1 MTLDTR
7 SGPAGNPAGGARPP
21 GAPTARSV
29 AADSQPVIT
38 GAGLLL
44 RPLVPDDAPLVA
56 RHAGDRRVA
65 LMTTSLPF
73 PMTAEAAADYV
84 ARARAPDRIEDVW
97 AIDGTPGGAAP
108 FLGVVSLKP
117 IDRGQSEIGY
127 WVAPAYWNRGHA
139 SRAVAALLEAN
150 PHDNSSVVACVFQ
163 DNPASARV
171 LTANGFECLGEAEA
185 FSLSRGCHV
194 PTWTYLK
201 RMSAGAAAEDRR
213 RRTG

>member
-1 MTLDTR
+1 MTFDTR
-7 SGPAGNPAGGARPP
+7 SRS
-21 GAPTARSV
+21 ARSPSRGERPRDSQ
-29 AADSQPVIT
+29 APLPGTADSQPVIT
-38 GAGLLL
+38 GHGLLL
-44 RPLVPDDAPLVA
+44 RPLSPADAPLVA

-65 LMTTSLPF
+65 LMTTALPF

-97 AIDGTPGGAAP
+97 AIDGSPMGAAR

-127 WVAPAYWNRGHA
+127 WVAPAFWNRGHA
-139 SRAVAALLEAN
+139 SRAVAALLQAN

-201 RMSAGAAAEDRR
+201 RMSAGATAEDRR
-213 RRTG
+213 RRAG